1 MLKVTKIALAVLTV
15 VLAGLFALTFVQKH
29 FFTDSTPPVI
39 SFDSDVLEISV
50 RTKQEELLSGVTAW
64 DDSDGDLSSEV
75 AVKSISKLI
84 GKDTAKITYIV
95 FDKADNMAT
104 ATRTLRYTDYKKA
117 EFRLSKPL
125 VYEPGATVTLK
136 DRLSAYDVIDGD
148 LTIAI
153 KVTATALNNTTEG
166 TYPVTVQV
174 TNSLGDT
181 SALSL
186 SVTIKRYGIYDP
198 YIELTDYLVYIDEG
212 SEFDPMDY
220 IKSVWDMKQG
230 GTEIFTWNDIAV
242 ETDLD
247 TNAAGTYDVNYTYTN
262 ERGYAYS
269 AILTV
274 VVQ

>member
-104 ATRTLRYTDYKKA
+104 ATRTLRYTDYK
-117 EFRLSKPL
+117 RRS
-125 VYEPGATVTLK
+125 
-136 DRLSAYDVIDGD
+136 SAFQS
-148 LTIAI
+148 LWF
-153 KVTATALNNTTEG
+153 
-166 TYPVTVQV
+166 
-174 TNSLGDT
+174 TNPAQPSH
-181 SALSL
+181 
-186 SVTIKRYGIYDP
+186 
-198 YIELTDYLVYIDEG
+198 
-212 SEFDPMDY
+212 
-220 IKSVWDMKQG
+220 
-230 GTEIFTWNDIAV
+230 
-242 ETDLD
+242 
-247 TNAAGTYDVNYTYTN
+247 
-262 ERGYAYS
+262 
-269 AILTV
+269 
-274 VVQ
+274 